1 VEAARDVPRYHFNV
15 MAKTVAT
22 DEYEAHPLALLEEV
36 AQTQEEVVVLRDGKP
51 LGRLV
56 PMYRRPITLEEL
68 RSLGGRILGD
78 IEEPMGEW
86 DMMK

>member
-1 VEAARDVPRYHFNV
+1 
-15 MAKTVAT
+15 MSKTVAA
-22 DEYEAHPLALLEEV
+22 DEYEAHPIQLLEEV
-36 AQTQEEVVVLRDGKP
+36 AKTQEEVVVLRDGKP
-51 LGRLV
+51 LGKLTPMHRL
-56 PMYRRPITLEEL
+56 PMTIEEL

>member
-1 VEAARDVPRYHFNV
+1 
-15 MAKTVAT
+15 MSKTVAA
-22 DEYEAHPLALLEEV
+22 DEFQAHSLELLEEV
-36 AQTQEEVVVLRDGKP
+36 AETQEEVVVLRDGKP

-56 PMYRRPITLEEL
+56 PMYRRPPMTLEEL